1 MGLTRFNQTFLYSFG
16 MTKIFLFEKLSCH
29 DTLLFIVLLFELSM
43 LNGCL
48 LFSLDIDLSMFTLP
62 LFYVGHLS
70 HCTSMF
76 TLHLFGQSWKRDQFP
91 LPIPTKLFFL
101 DHWLMSCDHLV
112 DTLCLLTILLTP
124 YVFWPSC
131 WRFLE
136 ICSCWLVIQIK
147 IFKRLLIAVSM
158 CSILEI

>member
-1 MGLTRFNQTFLYSFG
+1 MDHSQIRHDCTIWIPDSSGTQMVTVFLGPVTQSYV
-16 MTKIFLFEKLSCH
+16 
-29 DTLLFIVLLFELSM
+29 VLLFELSM

-101 DHWLMSCDHLV
+101 DHWWCLV
-112 DTLCLLTILLTP
+112 TILLTP

-147 IFKRLLIAVSM
+147 IFKRLLMAVSM
-158 CSILEI
+158 CSVLEI